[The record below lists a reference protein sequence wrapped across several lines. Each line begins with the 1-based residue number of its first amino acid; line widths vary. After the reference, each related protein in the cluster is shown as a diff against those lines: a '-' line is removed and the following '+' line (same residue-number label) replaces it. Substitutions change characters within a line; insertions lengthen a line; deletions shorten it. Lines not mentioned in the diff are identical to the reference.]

1 MINQEN
7 TYLGADGLAYCKICG
22 EPVEAF
28 FPPDSILG
36 MKKHFR
42 QCACIRQKRE
52 VEEKAYKER
61 EHRELV
67 ERNRKICFEEPR
79 MYDWNFELAE
89 KTTTI
94 EKAKE
99 YTANWNDM
107 KKNHIGFLL
116 WGPIGTGKSYIAGC
130 IANALLNREITV
142 KMTNFNT
149 IIDDMFPLEDKT
161 EYINALAR
169 YELLILD
176 DLGTERNS
184 EYALGIAS
192 LGKDSGY
199 VPYTAFS
206 AKKSYLKEN
215 PDVIQRFTNALQKGM
230 DYVRSH
236 SPSETASVIKPQ
248 FPETTLE
255 MITTIVTRYYEQDT
269 WKSNLIFEESSFD
282 LLQDILESAGE
293 LEKRAPYKDLITTEF
308 AENAA
313 K

>member
-1 MINQEN
+1 MIKQEN

-52 VEEKAYKER
+52 AEEKAYKER

-130 IANALLNREITV
+130 IANALLNQEITV

-184 EYALGIAS
+184 EYALGIVFS
-192 LGKDSGY
+192 VIDRRYRSGRPLI
-199 VPYTAFS
+199 VTTNLPI
-206 AKKSYLKEN
+206 KQLKEE
-215 PDVIQRFTNALQKGM
+215 TNIEKKRIY
-230 DYVRSH
+230 DR
-236 SPSETASVIKPQ
+236 I
-248 FPETTLE
+248 LE
-255 MITTIVTRYYEQDT
+255 MCVPLYVGG
-269 WKSNLIFEESSFD
+269 S
-282 LLQDILESAGE
+282 
-293 LEKRAPYKDLITTEF
+293 RACLKIKKCTKHMFSPPYL
-308 AENAA
+308 
-313 K
+313 

>member
-116 WGPIGTGKSYIAGC
+116 WGPIGIGKSYIAGC

-149 IIDDMFPLEDKT
+149 IIDDMFSLEDKT

-184 EYALGIAS
+184 EYALGIVFS
-192 LGKDSGY
+192 VIDRRYRSGRPLI
-199 VPYTAFS
+199 VTTNLPI
-206 AKKSYLKEN
+206 KQLKEE
-215 PDVIQRFTNALQKGM
+215 TNIEKKRIY
-230 DYVRSH
+230 DR
-236 SPSETASVIKPQ
+236 I
-248 FPETTLE
+248 LE
-255 MITTIVTRYYEQDT
+255 MCVPLYVGGSSYRSDIAHEKMGKMKTFFATA
-269 WKSNLIFEESSFD
+269 ESS
-282 LLQDILESAGE
+282 Q
-293 LEKRAPYKDLITTEF
+293 TENII
-308 AENAA
+308 EQTGT
-313 K
+313 KTI